1 MSVNFQK
8 LAPIIGGCFTIGTMI
23 FQMGKQSQNLDTI
36 CMRVEAQEKKYEF
49 NNDKVCDIHGNV
61 NVLKN
66 DISNIKEDIKDIKK
80 YIEKKK

>member
-1 MSVNFQK
+1 MSINFQK
-8 LAPIIGGCFTIGTMI
+8 LAPIIGGCTTIGTMI
-23 FQMGKQSQNLDTI
+23 FQMGKQSEKLDFI
-36 CMRVEAQEKKYEF
+36 GFKVEAQEKKYDF

-80 YIEKKK
+80 YIKKKK